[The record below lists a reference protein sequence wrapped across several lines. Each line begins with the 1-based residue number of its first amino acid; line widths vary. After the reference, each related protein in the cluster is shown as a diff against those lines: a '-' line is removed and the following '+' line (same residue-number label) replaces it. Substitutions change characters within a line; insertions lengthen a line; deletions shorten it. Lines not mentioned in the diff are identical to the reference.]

1 MQARLRDQLR
11 ARVHPQPRVLVVTA
25 VEAERAAVLRGLDL
39 PDLGPGDPRAA
50 IDRGDRTVVAAA
62 GVGPAAA
69 AATAAWL
76 LAVPVARDPFDVVV
90 SAGVAGGFV
99 GRAPVGSVVLA
110 ARSIAADLG
119 ADTPDGF
126 VSLTDLHLG
135 QSTLETEK
143 SYLDRLRSALP
154 EAVVGDVL
162 TVTTVTGTRKHGE
175 ALLARWPEAVA
186 EAMEG
191 FGVGC
196 AAKLAGAA
204 FLELRSVSNPVG
216 PRDRAAWRLDEALA
230 SLERSVTAL
239 ASLEP

>member
-1 MQARLRDQLR
+1 MQARRREQLR

-25 VEAERAAVLRGLDL
+25 VEAERAAVLRGLGL
-39 PDLGPGDPRAA
+39 PAVDPREA
-50 IDRGDRTVVAAA
+50 IDGGERTVVAAG

-76 LAVPVARDPFDVVV
+76 LAVPVARDPFDIVVC
-90 SAGVAGGFV
+90 AGVAGGFE
-99 GRAPVGSVVLA
+99 GRAPLGSVVLA

-119 ADTPDGF
+119 AETPDGF
-126 VSLTDLHLG
+126 QSLADLHLG
-135 QSTLETEK
+135 QSTVETEK
-143 SYLDRLRSALP
+143 SYLDRLRAALP
-154 EAVVGDVL
+154 DAVVGDVL
-162 TVTTVTGTRKHGE
+162 TVNTVTGTRDHGE
-175 ALLARWPEAVA
+175 ALLARWPGAVA

-196 AAKLAGAA
+196 AAQLAGAA
-204 FLELRSVSNPVG
+204 FLELRTVSNPVG

-230 SLERSVTAL
+230 ALERSATAL

>member
-1 MQARLRDQLR
+1 MMQARLRDQLR

-39 PDLGPGDPRAA
+39 IADDPRAA
-50 IDRGDRTVVAAA
+50 IDRGDRTVVAAG

-69 AATAAWL
+69 AAATAWL

-90 SAGVAGGFV
+90 CAGVAGGFA

-110 ARSIAADLG
+110 ARSVAADLG

-126 VSLTDLHLG
+126 LSLADLHLG
-135 QSTLETEK
+135 QSTLEIEQ

-162 TVTTVTGTRKHGE
+162 TVNTVTGTREHGE

-196 AAKLAGAA
+196 AAQLAGAA
-204 FLELRSVSNPVG
+204 FLELRTVSNPVG
-216 PRDRAAWRLDEALA
+216 PRDREAWRLDEAL
-230 SLERSVTAL
+230 SVLQHSVAAL